1 MRPARKP
8 YPIYENVR
16 LTDAGTEGQSIGKY
30 NDLVVFA
37 TGGVPGDL
45 VDIQIH
51 KKKKNYAEGK
61 VVAVKEPSTK
71 RSTPFCSH
79 FGVCGGC
86 KWQHMDYQWQLYYK
100 QKQVEDNLKRIGKLE
115 LPTISPI
122 IGSEQTEFYRNKLE
136 FTFSSKKWLTAEEM
150 GNKEEITRNGLG
162 FHIPKLFDKVLDI
175 DQCYLQAEPSNS
187 IREALRN
194 FALDQHLTFYDIREH
209 HGLLRNLIIRTTQ
222 TGQVMVIVCFGE
234 KDEAGIQKVMQFLQ
248 QTFPRISSLMYIV
261 NLKLNDSTSDQDV
274 ILFAN
279 HDHLL
284 EEMEGLKFRVSPK
297 SFYQTNSEQAYV
309 LYKVARE
316 FAGLTGNE
324 VVYDLYTGTGT
335 IANFVAKQAKK
346 VVGIEYVA
354 DAIADAKVNSE
365 INGIENTH
373 FFAGDMKD
381 VLTAEFVAAH
391 GQPQVVITDPPRMGM
406 HPSVV
411 QRLLEMNPEKIVYVS
426 CNPSTQARDLEL
438 LAGNYAIAK
447 VQPVDMFPQTHHVEN
462 VVLLTRIN

>member
-8 YPIYENVR
+8 YPIYENVL

-61 VVAVKEPSTK
+61 VVAVKEPSAK

-86 KWQHMDYQWQLYYK
+86 KWQHLDYQWQLYYK

-115 LPTISPI
+115 LPPISPI

-279 HDHLL
+279 QDHLL

>member
-8 YPIYENVR
+8 YPIYENVL

-335 IANFVAKQAKK
+335 IANFIAKQAKK

-381 VLTAEFVAAH
+381 VLTAEFVAAN

-438 LAGNYAIAK
+438 LAGNYSIVK

-462 VVLLTRIN
+462 VVLLTRLN